1 MLRKL
6 MQAKD
11 GDENSDDYEIKSV
24 LVGTST
30 VSVDD
35 QDDNADDQLTTSTLS
50 AFEKGKEHLQN
61 VENIINDVSTKLKGK
76 YI

>member
-11 GDENSDDYEIKSV
+11 ADEDYEIKSV

-35 QDDNADDQLTTSTLS
+35 QDADDVTTSTLS

-61 VENIINDVSTKLKGK
+61 VENIINDVSTKLKGIAANK
-76 YI
+76 IRT

>member
-1 MLRKL
+1 

-11 GDENSDDYEIKSV
+11 ADEDYEIKSV

-35 QDDNADDQLTTSTLS
+35 QDADDVTTSTLS

-61 VENIINDVSTKLKGK
+61 VENIINDVSTKLKGIAANK
-76 YI
+76 IRT